1 MVDVPHPKY
10 RKTGN
15 RLHIL
20 VALSSAQESL
30 ESAARAMEQDGQ
42 RDHAHKTRNVAQSAS
57 ARRDLMEQQWE
68 MDDAAKRAARKG
80 KSKK

>member
-1 MVDVPHPKY
+1 MNGVRLHKY

-20 VALSSAQESL
+20 VALNSAQENL
-30 ESAARAMEQDGQ
+30 EAAARAMERDGQ
-42 RDHAHKTRNVAQSAS
+42 REHAHKTRNVAQSAS

-68 MDDAAKRAARKG
+68 IDDDAKRAARKG
-80 KSKK
+80 KVKQ

>member
-30 ESAARAMEQDGQ
+30 EMAARAMEKDDQ
-42 RDHAHKTRNVAQSAS
+42 RDHAHKTRNIAQSAS
-57 ARRDLMEQQWE
+57 ARRCLMEQTWE
-68 MDDAAKRAARKG
+68 MEDAAKRAARKR
-80 KSKK
+80 KAKK